1 MAKTEQLNIRIEADI
16 KATAEKVLHELGLS
30 PSQAVQM
37 FYKQVILHQG
47 LPFEVHIPNDE
58 TIATIREFEQEKQ
71 DLPRYEQ
78 FADYLKEI
86 GL

>member
-1 MAKTEQLNIRIEADI
+1 
-16 KATAEKVLHELGLS
+16 
-30 PSQAVQM
+30 VQI

-71 DLPRYEQ
+71 GFPRYEQ
-78 FADYLKEI
+78 FADYLKER

>member
-37 FYKQVILHQG
+37 FYNK
-47 LPFEVHIPNDE
+47 
-58 TIATIREFEQEKQ
+58 
-71 DLPRYEQ
+71 
-78 FADYLKEI
+78 
-86 GL
+86 